1 MRMALRFVGIS
12 VMALA
17 LGAAPLAAQG
27 GVTVSLS
34 GGAVLPTSSGFDDA
48 FKLGWNGQLGIGFTP
63 ANLPVGF
70 EATGNFMRNSA
81 EAPEGVDVDL
91 SNQIISGT
99 GNIVYTFTT
108 AAASRFHP
116 YLLAGG
122 GVYNLK
128 NKGDDA
134 VDTEGVTKAGIDAG
148 AGFDFMM
155 ANIGVFLEGRFHN
168 VFVEGENANFV
179 TGNLG
184 VRFSFGGETGGTTTD
199 GM

>member
-1 MRMALRFVGIS
+1 MRSVMRFVWIS
-12 VMALA
+12 AAGLA

-27 GVTVSLS
+27 GVTLSLS
-34 GGAVLPTSSGFDDA
+34 GGGVLPTSSGFDDA

-63 ANLPVGF
+63 ATLPVGF

-81 EAPEGVDVDL
+81 EDVGGLDVDV

-134 VDTEGVTKAGIDAG
+134 ADTEGVTKAGIDAG

-155 ANIGVFLEGRFHN
+155 ASVGVFLEGRFHN
-168 VFVEGENANFV
+168 IFIEGENANFV

-184 VRFSFGGETGGTTTD
+184 VRFTFGGTTTD